1 MTYSE
6 VTIELTP
13 SRKFAING
21 KSIVFSAVG
30 LPDITLPCSV
40 TTYAH
45 HDTPEGMVATSITLP
60 RGIAERERLIE
71 LRSEETNEPET
82 MSRHDWFTLGA
93 IVGLLSEGHTEHSQ
107 IVWDARKIAD
117 KATKQ

>member
-1 MTYSE
+1 MSYSE
-6 VTIELTP
+6 VTIELKP
-13 SRKFAING
+13 SRTFAVNG

-60 RGIAERERLIE
+60 RGIAEREGWIE
-71 LRSEETNEPET
+71 RRSEETNAHEV
-82 MSRHDWFTLGA
+82 MSLHDWVTLGA
-93 IVGLLSEGHTEHSQ
+93 IVGLLAEGHTEHSQ
-107 IVWDARKIAD
+107 VVWDARKIAD
-117 KATKQ
+117 KALKQ